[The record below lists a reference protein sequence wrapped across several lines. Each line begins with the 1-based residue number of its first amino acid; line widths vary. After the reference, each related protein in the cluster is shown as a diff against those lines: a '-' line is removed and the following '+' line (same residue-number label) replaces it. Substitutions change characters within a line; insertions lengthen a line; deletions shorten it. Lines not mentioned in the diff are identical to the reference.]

1 MELAIVSET
10 KATIAN
16 ARMTTTT
23 APTLLGQQEEGH
35 LRFQT
40 QPFYFQ

>member
-23 APTLLGQQEEGH
+23 APTLYDSKNKGM
-35 LRFQT
+35 
-40 QPFYFQ
+40 